1 MSDLLLALAGAL
13 ADGLVLAATPVD
25 FFNNLYRTVLLP
37 VAVPIGIV
45 MLFVG
50 IVFFATGNRDGLHK
64 VTVAGVALFLLG
76 FGPWIARTL
85 WNLTNRGL

>member
-1 MSDLLLALAGAL
+1 MHLPV
-13 ADGLVLAATPVD
+13 VLAATPVT
-25 FFNNLYRTVLLP
+25 FFNQLYTTVLLP
-37 VAVPIGIV
+37 IALPLGII

-50 IVFFATGNRDGLHK
+50 IVFFATGNREGLHK
-64 VTVAGVALFLLG
+64 ITVAGIALFLLG